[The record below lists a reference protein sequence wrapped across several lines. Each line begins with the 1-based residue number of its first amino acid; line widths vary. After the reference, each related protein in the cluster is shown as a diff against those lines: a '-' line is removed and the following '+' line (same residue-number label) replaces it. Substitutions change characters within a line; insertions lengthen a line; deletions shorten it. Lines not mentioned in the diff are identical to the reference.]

1 MTSTIQ
7 SMYKDITNEYFSSL
21 GNMSIVSSDSSVYQ
35 CGHII
40 IVNLILSA
48 SSFNSAQNATVAE
61 AYRPKKNIN
70 SFAGFVTSQWN
81 QVVHVGYNYIGTGGE
96 FVLTDNGSNGDKFA
110 RVKLTYCI

>member
-1 MTSTIQ
+1 MTSVIK
-7 SMYKDITNEYFSSL
+7 SMFKDITNEYFSSL
-21 GNMSIVSSDSSVYQ
+21 GSMSIVSSDSSVYQ

-70 SFAGFVTSQWN
+70 SYAGFVASQWN
-81 QVVHVGYNYIGTGGE
+81 QVVHVGYNYIGTNGE
-96 FVLTDNGSNGDKFA
+96 FILTDNGSGDKFA

>member
-1 MTSTIQ
+1 MTSTIK

-21 GNMSIVSSDSSVYQ
+21 GNMSIISSDSSVYQ

-48 SSFNSAQNATVAE
+48 SSFNSAQSATVAE
-61 AYRPKKNIN
+61 AYRPKKAIN
-70 SFAGFVTSQWN
+70 SYAGFVVTQWN
-81 QVVHVGYNYIGTGGE
+81 QTVHVGYNYIGTDGA
-96 FVLTDNGSNGDKFA
+96 FILTDSTSGDKFA

>member
-48 SSFNSAQNATVAE
+48 SSFNSAQDATVAE

-70 SFAGFVTSQWN
+70 SFAGFVASQWH
-81 QVVHVGYNYIGTGGE
+81 QGVHVGYNYIGTSGE
-96 FVLTDNGSNGDKFA
+96 FVLTDSTSGDKFV
-110 RVKLTYCI
+110 RVNLTYCI